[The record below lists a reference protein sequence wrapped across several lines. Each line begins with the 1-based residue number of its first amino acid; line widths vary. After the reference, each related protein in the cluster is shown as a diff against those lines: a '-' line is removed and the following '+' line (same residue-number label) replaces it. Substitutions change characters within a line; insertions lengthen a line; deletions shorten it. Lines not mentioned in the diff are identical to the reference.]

1 MDVSNFVFISI
12 TLKFE
17 DVDGAILSEEM
28 QRKSTSET
36 SGNELTMERE
46 KKK

>member
-1 MDVSNFVFISI
+1 MDVSNSVLGSR
-12 TLKFE
+12 TLKFD
-17 DVDGAILSEEM
+17 DVVGVIHSEEM
-28 QRKSTSET
+28 RIKITSET